1 MTLTLH
7 QLTKTFQGTPAL
19 NAVSLTMGAG
29 ERVALLGH
37 NGAGKSTM
45 MKIILGLIPYDS
57 GTVTVTGAAPGS
69 PQARAQVAYLPEN
82 VAFHPALTGLEQIAS

>member
-1 MTLTLH
+1 MTPTLTLNK
-7 QLTKTFQGTPAL
+7 LTKTYQGVAAL
-19 NAVSLTMGAG
+19 NGVSLSVAPG

-57 GTVTVTGAAPGS
+57 GEVMVCGAGRCAG
-69 PQARAQVAYLPEN
+69 R
-82 VAFHPALTGLEQIAS
+82 